1 LEIRRARPEDK
12 DSIREIYCSAAGRH
26 ASLDGAR
33 RDQLIEAG
41 ALLVAEERGRV
52 IAFGSI
58 EVSAEQHVR
67 WLYVLP
73 RRQKGGVGSELLK
86 RLERIGWEA
95 GLNSIRL
102 HAAPASAGFYR
113 RNGYEEVAGGERVGH
128 DHDGV
133 EMVKERRRERGV
145 GEQGASPIG
154 RA

>member
-1 LEIRRARPEDK
+1 MEIRHARSEDQ
-12 DSIREIYCSAAGRH
+12 DAIREIYSSAAGPH

-41 ALLVAEERGRV
+41 AVLVAEEQGRV
-52 IAFGSI
+52 IGFGSI
-58 EVSAEQHVR
+58 EVSAEEHVR

-73 RRQKGGVGSELLK
+73 ECRKDGVGSELLK
-86 RLERIGWEA
+86 CLERIGWGA
-95 GLNSIRL
+95 GLDSIRL
-102 HAAPASAGFYR
+102 HAAPAAAGFYR

-133 EMVKERRRERGV
+133 EMVKERERERGE
-145 GEQGASPIG
+145 GEQGALFIG